1 MVAGFGLA
9 KNSRQIG
16 FTSTYILEVLTFLM
30 KGETGERWRTLCQ
43 QAQIEQDP
51 DKFMELISEITRL
64 LKEKER
70 RLRGQEKAGLGSGSA

>member
-1 MVAGFGLA
+1 
-9 KNSRQIG
+9 
-16 FTSTYILEVLTFLM
+16 M

-64 LKEKER
+64 LEDKER
-70 RLRGQEKAGLGSGSA
+70 RLSGQKKPGAGSGSA